1 MKSKKIISVLLSLV
15 MMISVFNIVPTMS
28 IAAVTKGSCGT
39 NATWEYTAATK
50 TLTIK
55 GTGATNDYNAILKK
69 APWESYKPNIV
80 NLVVEEGITEIGQY
94 NFFNCVALKNVQ
106 LPSTIKT
113 LAGWGT
119 ISLTSDTQS
128 ARYGCFQEC
137 TALETIVLPEGLET
151 IENCAFFGCTAL
163 KKIVFPNSLKTLAYG
178 AFCDCSAL
186 TSVTFGSG
194 LTEVGSYCFTR
205 CTNLK
210 TINWGDNMT
219 SVSDYCFYKT
229 AVTVVDLPDRFTSV
243 GRNAFEEC
251 YFLAQFIVNN
261 ANCTFKNDATKGSQQ
276 EVIVKGHK
284 LSTAEK
290 YATDYGYKFVSLD
303 SCNHNVTHNEEPV
316 VPTCTEPGV
325 LQTICDECGEV
336 ISETEIKAFGHDLK
350 LTDTADHTEIDGH
363 IYEQYTCQRCEYT
376 ETKPVHQAEDN
387 SALVKKYIWKDGFYE
402 KKLSRP
408 ATCTQPGA
416 ETYSCTVDG
425 CNAFEVKATLPSHTV
440 ENWTVTK
447 PATCTE
453 DGVETGV
460 CTVCGETATRT
471 IAATGHDY
479 SNFIEDIDNTEYDG
493 HIHHVYLCPNCNT
506 QITTVD
512 HVDGVWIEGTY
523 TATVVTQPQCVIDG
537 LEIDT
542 CKLCNKTRTVTLK
555 ANGAHDWQQTTTV
568 EPTCTAA
575 GRINYQ
581 CSVCERTKYE
591 TISSLGHDYVKQE
604 INSKEPTCTEDGRY
618 VYKCARANC
627 GASKSETIDALGHN
641 PDETRT
647 TVINPATCEDDGLS
661 VSFCTRC
668 GEQFDL
674 IEKALGHN
682 YVDIEEDLTAENK
695 PGHVMVTPICSRCSD
710 RQTGKMVHKEW
721 LEGYYTTTDEAL
733 APTCAVDGYS
743 KDVCNICN
751 ETRRNPIPKLGHQFV
766 YTGTRLS
773 QSTIG
778 SGTTADEIS
787 PAKQLVFTCKHC
799 GLPTRKFASEIAWD
813 PMFADTVPNRTIVDD
828 SCYLDLNGD
837 GIINGLD
844 YAQLRVLKKME
855 QKEID
860 AAQQNPEEESNQ

>member
-1 MKSKKIISVLLSLV
+1 MV
-15 MMISVFNIVPTMS
+15 SVFNIVPTVS
-28 IAAVTKGSCGT
+28 VAAATKGTCGT
-39 NATWEYTAATK
+39 NATWEYTASTQ

-55 GTGATNDYNAILKK
+55 GTGATKDYNAILSK

-94 NFFNCVALKNVQ
+94 NFFNCVALKNVK

-113 LAGWGT
+113 LAGFGT

-137 TALETIVLPEGLET
+137 TALESIVLPEGLET

-163 KKIVFPNSLKTLAYG
+163 KKIVFPNSLKKLAYG

-205 CTNLK
+205 CTSLK

-229 AVTVVDLPDRFTSV
+229 AVTVVDLPERFTSV
-243 GRNAFEEC
+243 GRNSFEEC

-261 ANCTFKNDATKGSQQ
+261 PNCTFKNDATKGSQQ
-276 EVIVKGHK
+276 EVIVKGYK

-290 YATDYGYKFVSLD
+290 YATDYGYRFVALG
-303 SCNHNVTHNEEPV
+303 SCNHDSTHDEEPV
-316 VPTCTEPGV
+316 VPTCTTPGV
-325 LQTICDECGEV
+325 LQTICDECGAVVAEK
-336 ISETEIKAFGHDLK
+336 EIKAFGHDLK

-363 IYEQYTCQRCEYT
+363 IYELYNCKRCDYTQ
-376 ETKPVHQAEDN
+376 TKPVHQAEDN
-387 SALVKKYIWKDGFYE
+387 SAVVKKYIWKDGFYE
-402 KKLSRP
+402 IKLSRP

-416 ETYSCTVDG
+416 ETYSCTVEG

-440 ENWTVTK
+440 ETWTVTT

-453 DGVETGV
+453 DGTETGV
-460 CTVCGETATRT
+460 CTVCGEETTRT
-471 IAATGHDY
+471 IKATGHDY
-479 SNFIEDIDNTEYDG
+479 SNLVEDLDRTEDDG
-493 HIHHVYLCPNCNT
+493 HIHHIYLCPNCNT
-506 QITTVD
+506 QVSVYE
-512 HVDGVWIEGTY
+512 HVEGVWVEGTY
-523 TATVVTQPQCVIDG
+523 TATVVTQPQCVLDG

-542 CKLCNKTRTVTLK
+542 CNICKKTRTVTLK
-555 ANGAHDWQQTTTV
+555 ATGSHDWQQTSTSA
-568 EPTCTAA
+568 PTCTAA
-575 GRINYQ
+575 GKINYT
-581 CSVCERTKYE
+581 CSVCGREKIPAD
-591 TISSLGHDYVKQE
+591 TIPALGHDYVKQE
-604 INSKEPTCTEDGRY
+604 IDSKEPTCTEDGRY
-618 VYKCARANC
+618 VYKCSRCN
-627 GASKSETIDALGHN
+627 ASKSETIPALGHS
-641 PDETRT
+641 PDEART
-647 TVINPATCEDDGLS
+647 TVITHATCEEAGRA

-668 GEQFDL
+668 SVQYDMTL
-674 IEKALGHN
+674 TALGHD
-682 YVDIEEDLTAENK
+682 YVDVEEDLTAENK
-695 PGHVMVTPICSRCSD
+695 PGHVMVTPICSRCHD

-743 KDVCNICN
+743 KDKCDICN
-751 ETRRNPIPKLGHQFV
+751 ETRRNPIPKLGHLFV
-766 YTGTRLS
+766 YTGNRMS
-773 QSTIG
+773 QSSIG

-787 PAKQLVFTCKHC
+787 PAKQLVFMCKHC
-799 GLPTRKFASEIAWD
+799 GLPTRKFASEIVWD
-813 PMFADTVPNRTIVDD
+813 PMLADTVPNRTIVDD

-844 YAQLRVLKKME
+844 YAYLRVLKKTE

-860 AAQQNPEEESNQ
+860 AAQQNPVAPNNQ